1 MDWIV
6 VGLGNPGKKYE
17 FTRHNVGWMAI
28 DAFAEKHGV
37 KINRIRFRALCGE
50 CMIEGKKVLLMKPQT
65 FMNLS
70 GEAVIEA
77 CNYYNVGADRVLVLC
92 DDVALPFNRIR
103 IRTKGSAGGHN
114 GLKNIIEHLG
124 GNLFPR
130 VKIGVSDRGDPTT
143 DLADWVLGSF
153 SGTEKKKLAQRFSDT
168 NEIISLIV
176 AGRTDDAMSR
186 YNGDPNE

>member
-17 FTRHNVGWMAI
+17 FTRHNVGWMAL
-28 DAFAEKHGV
+28 DALAEEQGV

-50 CMIEGKKVLLMKPQT
+50 CLINGNKVLFMEPQT

-70 GEAVIEA
+70 GEAVAEA
-77 CNYYNVGADRVLVLC
+77 CNYYNIPPEKVIVVC

-114 GLKNIIEHLG
+114 GLKNIISLLG
-124 GNLFPR
+124 SDQFPR
-130 VKIGVSDRGDPTT
+130 VRIGISDRADLTT

-153 SGTEKKKLAQRFSDT
+153 SGTEKKKLSERFKDT
-168 NEIISLIV
+168 NEIIKLIIN
-176 AGRTDDAMSR
+176 GQCNDAMSR
-186 YNGDPNE
+186 YNGDPK

>member
-50 CMIEGKKVLLMKPQT
+50 CMVEGKKVLLMKPQT

-70 GEAVIEA
+70 GEAVGEA
-77 CNYYNVGADRVLVLC
+77 CNYYDVAADRVLVLC

-130 VKIGVSDRGDPTT
+130 VKIGVSDRGDPAT

-168 NEIISLIV
+168 NEIISLII
-176 AGRTDDAMSR
+176 AGHTDDAMSR

>member
-50 CMIEGKKVLLMKPQT
+50 CMIEGKKVFLMKPQT

-70 GEAVIEA
+70 GEAVSEA
-77 CNYYNVGADRVLVLC
+77 CNYYNVGSDRVLVLC

-176 AGRTDDAMSR
+176 TGRTDDAMSR

>member
-1 MDWIV
+1 MDWII

-28 DAFAEKHGV
+28 DAFAETCGV

-50 CMIEGKKVLLMKPQT
+50 CVIDGKRVLLMKPQT

-92 DDVALPFNRIR
+92 DDVSLPFNRIR

-176 AGRTDDAMSR
+176 KGRTDDAMSR

>member
-17 FTRHNVGWMAI
+17 YTRHNVGWMAL
-28 DAFAEKHGV
+28 DAFADKVDV

-50 CMIEGKKVLLMKPQT
+50 YCVNGKKVLLMKPQT

-70 GEAVIEA
+70 GESVIEA
-77 CNYYNVGADRVLVLC
+77 CNYFNIPADRVLVIC

-103 IRTKGSAGGHN
+103 IRQKGSAGGHN
-114 GLKNIIEHLG
+114 GLKNIIQHLG
-124 GNLFPR
+124 NDCFPR
-130 VKIGVSDRGDPTT
+130 IKIGVSDRGDPTT

-153 SGTEKKKLAQRFSDT
+153 SGTEKKRLSERFADT
-168 NEIISLIV
+168 NEIISLILNDSL
-176 AGRTDDAMSR
+176 GDAMSR
-186 YNGDPNE
+186 YNGDPK